1 MNEEYTPRWHR
12 ELEIFR
18 RVKPVLILE
27 GNVLDVY
34 RYPPTGETYGL
45 GEYLQTFLR
54 GCGYHNIVFYNSRR
68 GFGNPVD
75 PGCARDFARLM
86 GLSEHQL
93 SERSAFRGRSG
104 AAALMAAA
112 MTQERE
118 PAAMVLEFASRT
130 IVSPDRPEQA
140 EVDAFT
146 ELLQASLEGKEVAT
160 GIDRLKNLL
169 ILIVGKV
176 NDLPAWFYLQ
186 NPNVKLITIGTP
198 DREERYAFLEGER
211 LRSFFTLRAWQK
223 EQAHYEAHPEELEK
237 LRQHFV
243 GLTEGLSLTELLG
256 LRTLCVNENIPV
268 HEMSSVVDLYKFG
281 IRENPWKKL
290 DHRLLAAAEETFH
303 RRVKGQDYAV
313 QRTLDVIKRAAMG
326 IGNLQ
331 SSSTTKPKGILFF
344 AGPTGTGK
352 TETAKTMAEALFGD
366 ERCCIRFDMSE
377 YRQSHSDQRLLGAP
391 PGYVGYEAG
400 GQLTNAV
407 RRNPFSILLFDEI
420 EKAHPSILDKFLQI
434 LEDGRMTDGQGNTVY
449 FTETVIIFTS
459 NLGFHRREEGRITA
473 SPEMDYATLR
483 HTILEAIEDYFKLEL
498 GRPELLNRIGENV
511 IVFDYIRPDTAAAIL
526 DAQVEKI
533 ARRLSE
539 DRSIDLT
546 LLPEARETLLR
557 AALQNLS
564 NGGRG
569 VGNIVESMLIN
580 PLSRCLFD
588 QHVGPD
594 TVLTVRT
601 IRSEGGSFI
610 LETSSESA
618 SLPPFPGGG

>member
-1 MNEEYTPRWHR
+1 MEECYLPKWHR
-12 ELEIFR
+12 ELQIFR

-34 RYPPTGETYGL
+34 RRPATGEVCGL
-45 GEYLQTFLR
+45 GEYLQAFLR
-54 GCGYHNIVFYNSRR
+54 DCGYRNIVFYNNRR
-68 GFGNPVD
+68 GFDNPWD
-75 PGCARDFARLM
+75 PACRRDFAALM

-93 SERSAFRGRSG
+93 SERGAFRGRNG
-104 AAALMAAA
+104 AAALMADA
-112 MTQERE
+112 MTQERS
-118 PAAMVLEFASRT
+118 PAAMVLEYASRLL
-130 IVSPDRPEQA
+130 VSPERPEQA
-140 EVDAFT
+140 DADAFA
-146 ELLQASLEGKEVAT
+146 ELLQASQEAKEVPT

-169 ILIVGKV
+169 ILVVGKV

-186 NPNVKLITIGTP
+186 NPNVKTITISTP
-198 DREERYAFLEGER
+198 AREEREALLAGDG
-211 LRSFFTLRAWQK
+211 LRKFFTVRAWQK
-223 EQAHYEAHPEELEK
+223 EQAHFEEHPEELLK
-237 LRQHFV
+237 LRDHFV
-243 GLTEGLSLTELLG
+243 GLTEGLSLTELLA

-268 HEMSSVVDLYKFG
+268 HEMGSVVDLYKFG
-281 IRENPWKKL
+281 IRENPWNRL
-290 DHRLLAAAEETFH
+290 DHARLQLAEETFR

-313 QRTLDVIKRAAMG
+313 QRSLDVIKRAAVG
-326 IGNLQ
+326 LGNLQ
-331 SSSTTKPKGILFF
+331 SSSTRKPKGILFF

-391 PGYVGYEAG
+391 PGYIGYEAG

-459 NLGFHRREEGRITA
+459 NLGFHRREEGGRVA
-473 SPEMDYATLR
+473 VSPDMDYATLR
-483 HTILEAIEDYFKLEL
+483 RTIHEAIEDYFKLEL
-498 GRPELLNRIGENV
+498 GRPELLNRIGENI
-511 IVFDYIRPDTAAAIL
+511 IVFDYIRPETAAAIL

-533 ARRLSE
+533 ALRLSE
-539 DRSIDLT
+539 DRGIRMT
-546 LLPEARETLLR
+546 LREEARDTLLR

-580 PLSRCLFD
+580 PLSRYLFD
-588 QHVGPD
+588 QRVPAGAA
-594 TVLTVRT
+594 LTVYG
-601 IRSEGGSFI
+601 IRGANGSFE
-610 LETSSESA
+610 LNCSVR
-618 SLPPFPGGG
+618 

>member
-1 MNEEYTPRWHR
+1 MEESYLPKWHR
-12 ELEIFR
+12 ELQIFR

-34 RYPPTGETYGL
+34 RRPSTGETCGL
-45 GEYLQTFLR
+45 GEYLQAFLR
-54 GCGYHNIVFYNSRR
+54 DCGYRNIIFYNSRR
-68 GFGNPVD
+68 GFDNPYD
-75 PGCARDFARLM
+75 PGCRRDFAALM

-93 SERSAFRGRSG
+93 TERNAFRGRNG
-104 AAALMAAA
+104 AAALMADA
-112 MTQERE
+112 MTQERS
-118 PAAMVLEFASRT
+118 PAAMVLEYASRVL
-130 IVSPDRPEQA
+130 VSPERPEQA

-146 ELLQASLEGKEVAT
+146 ELQQASQEAKEVPT

-169 ILIVGKV
+169 ILVVGKV
-176 NDLPAWFYLQ
+176 NDLPPWFYLQ

-198 DREERYAFLEGER
+198 AREEREAFLAGEG
-211 LRSFFTLRAWQK
+211 LRRFFTLRAWQQ
-223 EQAHYEAHPEELEK
+223 EAAHFEEHPEDLRK
-237 LRQHFV
+237 LRDHFV
-243 GLTEGLSLTELLG
+243 GLTEGLSLQELLG

-268 HEMSSVVDLYKFG
+268 HELPSVVDLYKFG
-281 IRENPWKKL
+281 IRENPWNRL
-290 DHRLLAAAEETFH
+290 DHRRLRLAEEAFR

-313 QRTLDVIKRAAMG
+313 QRSLDVIKRAAIG
-326 IGNLQ
+326 LGNLQ
-331 SSSTTKPKGILFF
+331 SSSTRKPKGILFF

-459 NLGFHRREEGRITA
+459 NLGFHRREDGSRA
-473 SPEMDYATLR
+473 AVHPGMDYATLR
-483 HTILEAIEDYFKLEL
+483 HTIQGAIEDYFKLEL
-498 GRPELLNRIGENV
+498 GRPELLNRIGENI

-539 DRSIDLT
+539 DRSIRLT
-546 LLPEARETLLR
+546 IREEARETLLR

-580 PLSRCLFD
+580 PLSRFLFD
-588 QHVGPD
+588 EHVPAGAA
-594 TVLTVRT
+594 LTVFG
-601 IRSEGGSFI
+601 IRSENGRNELNCG
-610 LETSSESA
+610 LK
-618 SLPPFPGGG
+618 P

>member
-1 MNEEYTPRWHR
+1 MKEAYLPRWRR

-34 RYPPTGETYGL
+34 REPASGKICGL
-45 GEYLQTFLR
+45 GEYLQVFLR
-54 GCGYHNIVFYNSRR
+54 GCGYRNIAFYNSRR
-68 GFGNPVD
+68 GFTNPWE
-75 PGCARDFARLM
+75 PRCLEDFARLM

-93 SERSAFRGRSG
+93 SERGAFRGRSG

-118 PAAMVLEFASRT
+118 PAAMVLEYASRT
-130 IVSPDRPEQA
+130 IVSPERPEQA

-146 ELLQASLEGKEVAT
+146 ELLQASQEGTEVAT
-160 GIDRLKNLL
+160 GVDRLKNLL

-176 NDLPAWFYLQ
+176 NDLPSWFYFR
-186 NPNVKLITIGTP
+186 NPNVKTVAIGTP
-198 DREERYAFLEGER
+198 DREERAALLEGEG
-211 LRSFFTLRAWQK
+211 LRSFFTAGAWQREK
-223 EQAHYEAHPEELEK
+223 AHYEACPEELDK
-237 LRQHFV
+237 LRARFT
-243 GLTEGLSLTELLG
+243 GLTEGLSLKELLG
-256 LRTLCVNENIPV
+256 LRTLSVNENVPV
-268 HEMSSVVDLYKFG
+268 HALTDVVDLYKFG
-281 IRENPWKKL
+281 IRENPWNSL
-290 DHRLLAAAEETFH
+290 DRARLAAAEEAFR

-326 IGNLQ
+326 VGNLQ

-352 TETAKTMAEALFGD
+352 TETAKTLAEALFGD

-407 RRNPFSILLFDEI
+407 RENPFSILLFDEI

-459 NLGFHRREEGRITA
+459 NLGFRGGEAGEGPA
-473 SPEMDYATLR
+473 VGPETDYPTLR
-483 HTILEAIEDYFKLEL
+483 RIVTGAIEDYFKLEL
-498 GRPELLNRIGENV
+498 GRPELLNRIGENI

-533 ARRLSE
+533 ALRLSE
-539 DRSIDLT
+539 DRGVGLT
-546 LLPEARETLLR
+546 LAPEARETLLR
-557 AALQNLS
+557 AALMNLA

-569 VGNIVESMLIN
+569 VGNMVESMLIN
-580 PLSRCLFD
+580 PLARFLFD
-588 QHVGPD
+588 ERVPAGAD
-594 TVLTVRT
+594 LTVRRILT
-601 IRSEGGSFI
+601 EGGGVR
-610 LETSSESA
+610 LDCTVRKA
-618 SLPPFPGGG
+618 

>member
-1 MNEEYTPRWHR
+1 MSEAYLPRWRR

-34 RYPPTGETYGL
+34 REPASGKICGL
-45 GEYLQTFLR
+45 GEYLQAFLR
-54 GCGYHNIVFYNSRR
+54 GCGYHNIAFYNSRR
-68 GFGNPVD
+68 GFSNPWE
-75 PGCARDFARLM
+75 PQCLRDFARLM
-86 GLSEHQL
+86 ELGENRLGEHA
-93 SERSAFRGRSG
+93 AFRGRGG

-118 PAAMVLEFASRT
+118 PAAVVLEYASRT
-130 IVSPDRPEQA
+130 IVSPERPEQA

-146 ELLQASLEGKEVAT
+146 ELLQASQEGKEVAT
-160 GIDRLKNLL
+160 GVDRLKNLL
-169 ILIVGKV
+169 ILVAGKV
-176 NDLPAWFYLQ
+176 NDLPSWFYFR
-186 NPNVKLITIGTP
+186 NPNVKTIAIGTP
-198 DREERYAFLEGER
+198 DREERAALLEGAG
-211 LRSFFTLRAWQK
+211 LRAFFTAGAWRR
-223 EQAHYEAHPEELEK
+223 EQAHYEAHPQELDK
-237 LRQHFV
+237 LRARFV
-243 GLTEGLSLTELLG
+243 GLTEGLSLKELLG
-256 LRTLCVNENIPV
+256 LRTLSVNENVPV
-268 HEMSSVVDLYKFG
+268 HALASVVDLYKFG
-281 IRENPWKKL
+281 IRENPWNSL
-290 DHRLLAAAEETFH
+290 DRARLAAAEEAFR

-331 SSSTTKPKGILFF
+331 SSSTAKPKGILFF

-352 TETAKTMAEALFGD
+352 TETAKTLAEALFGD

-407 RRNPFSILLFDEI
+407 RNNPFSILLFDEI

-449 FTETVIIFTS
+449 FSETVIIFTS
-459 NLGFHRREEGRITA
+459 NLGFGGREAGERPAVGPETDYPALRRIIRG
-473 SPEMDYATLR
+473 
-483 HTILEAIEDYFKLEL
+483 AIEDYFKLEL
-498 GRPELLNRIGENV
+498 GRPELLNRIGENI

-533 ARRLSE
+533 ALRLSG
-539 DRSIDLT
+539 DRGVGLT
-546 LLPEARETLLR
+546 VAPEARETLLR
-557 AALQNLS
+557 AALTNLA

-569 VGNIVESMLIN
+569 VGNMVESMLIN
-580 PLSRCLFD
+580 PLSRFLFD
-588 QHVGPD
+588 RQVPAGAS
-594 TVLTVRT
+594 LTVRRIET
-601 IRSEGGSFI
+601 GEEGVRLDCAVTG
-610 LETSSESA
+610 A
-618 SLPPFPGGG
+618 

>member
-1 MNEEYTPRWHR
+1 MNEEYTPRWRR

-34 RYPPTGETYGL
+34 RVPGGGEAVGL
-45 GEYLQTFLR
+45 GECLHSLLR
-54 GCGYHNIVFYNSRR
+54 AWGYHNIVFYNSRR
-68 GFGNPVD
+68 GFSNPYD
-75 PGCARDFARLM
+75 PGCALDFARLM

-104 AAALMAAA
+104 AAALMASA

-118 PAAMVLEFASRT
+118 PAAMVLEYASRT
-130 IVSPDRPEQA
+130 IVSPERPEQA

-146 ELLQASLEGKEVAT
+146 ELLQASQEGTEVAT

-186 NPNVKLITIGTP
+186 NPNVKTVAIGTP
-198 DREERYAFLEGER
+198 DREERAALLAGDR
-211 LRSFFTLRAWQK
+211 LRSFFTVRAWQK
-223 EQAHYEAHPEELEK
+223 EREHFEAHPEELEK
-237 LRQHFV
+237 LRQGFV

-268 HEMSSVVDLYKFG
+268 HELGSVVDLYKFG
-281 IRENPWKKL
+281 IRENPWKYL
-290 DHRLLAAAEETFH
+290 DHARLAAAEEAFR

-313 QRTLDVIKRAAMG
+313 QRTLDVVKRAAVG

-352 TETAKTMAEALFGD
+352 TETAKTLAEALFGD

-434 LEDGRMTDGQGNTVY
+434 LEDGRMTDGQGNTIY
-449 FTETVIIFTS
+449 FTETVIVFTS
-459 NLGFHRREEGRITA
+459 NLGFGRREDGGLA
-473 SPEMDYATLR
+473 VGPDMDYPTLR
-483 HTILEAIEDYFKLEL
+483 STILGAIEDYFKLEL

-533 ARRLSE
+533 ALRLSE
-539 DRSIDLT
+539 DRGIRLSLA
-546 LLPEARETLLR
+546 PEARETLLA

-588 QHVGPD
+588 LRVPSGASLA
-594 TVLTVRT
+594 VKA
-601 IRSEGGSFI
+601 IRSAAGNFE
-610 LETSSESA
+610 LDA
-618 SLPPFPGGG
+618 ALA

>member
-1 MNEEYTPRWHR
+1 MKEAYLPRWRR

-34 RYPPTGETYGL
+34 REPASGKICGL
-45 GEYLQTFLR
+45 GEYLQAFLR
-54 GCGYHNIVFYNSRR
+54 GCGYHNIAFYNSRR
-68 GFGNPVD
+68 GFTNPWD
-75 PGCARDFARLM
+75 PQCLRDFARLM
-86 GLSEHQL
+86 ELGENRLGEHA
-93 SERSAFRGRSG
+93 AFRGRGG

-118 PAAMVLEFASRT
+118 PAAMVLEYASRA
-130 IVSPDRPEQA
+130 IVSPERPEQA

-146 ELLQASLEGKEVAT
+146 ELLQASQEGKEVPT
-160 GIDRLKNLL
+160 GVDRLKNLL
-169 ILIVGKV
+169 ILVVGKV
-176 NDLPAWFYLQ
+176 NDLPPWFYFR
-186 NPNVKLITIGTP
+186 NPNVKTIAIGTP
-198 DREERYAFLEGER
+198 DREERAALLEGEG
-211 LRSFFTLRAWQK
+211 LRAFFTAGAWQREK
-223 EQAHYEAHPEELEK
+223 AHFEAHPEELDK
-237 LRQHFV
+237 LRARFV
-243 GLTEGLSLTELLG
+243 GLTEGLSLKELLG
-256 LRTLCVNENIPV
+256 LRTLSVHENVPV
-268 HEMSSVVDLYKFG
+268 HALASVVDLYKFG
-281 IRENPWKKL
+281 IRENPWNGL
-290 DHRLLAAAEETFH
+290 DRSRLAAAEEAFR

-331 SSSTTKPKGILFF
+331 SSSTTTPKGILIF

-352 TETAKTMAEALFGD
+352 TETAKTLAEALFGD

-407 RRNPFSILLFDEI
+407 RSNPFSILLFDEI

-459 NLGFHRREEGRITA
+459 NLGFRRGETGEGSA
-473 SPEMDYATLR
+473 VGPETDYPTLR
-483 HTILEAIEDYFKLEL
+483 RAVHRAIEDYFKLEL
-498 GRPELLNRIGENV
+498 GRPELLNRIGENI

-533 ARRLSE
+533 ALRLSG
-539 DRSIDLT
+539 DRGVGLT
-546 LLPEARETLLR
+546 LAPEARETLLR
-557 AALQNLS
+557 AARMNLA

-569 VGNIVESMLIN
+569 VGNMVESLLIN
-580 PLSRCLFD
+580 PLSRFLFD
-588 QHVGPD
+588 RQVPAG
-594 TVLTVRT
+594 VSLTVQSIET
-601 IRSEGGSFI
+601 GEGGVR
-610 LETSSESA
+610 LNCAVTGA
-618 SLPPFPGGG
+618 

>member
-1 MNEEYTPRWHR
+1 MEECYLPKWHR
-12 ELEIFR
+12 ELQIFR

-34 RYPPTGETYGL
+34 RRPSAGEACGL
-45 GEYLQTFLR
+45 GEYLQAFLR
-54 GCGYHNIVFYNSRR
+54 DCGYRNIIFYNSRR
-68 GFGNPVD
+68 GFDNPYD
-75 PGCARDFARLM
+75 PACRRDFAALM

-93 SERSAFRGRSG
+93 SERSAFRGRNG
-104 AAALMAAA
+104 AAALMADAL
-112 MTQERE
+112 TQERS
-118 PAAMVLEFASRT
+118 PAAMVLEYASRA
-130 IVSPDRPEQA
+130 IVSPERPEQQ

-146 ELLQASLEGKEVAT
+146 DLLQASQEAKEVAT

-169 ILIVGKV
+169 ILVVGKV

-186 NPNVKLITIGTP
+186 NPNVKIITIGTP
-198 DREERYAFLEGER
+198 AREEREALLAGDG
-211 LRSFFTLRAWQK
+211 LRQFFTRRAWQQ
-223 EQAHYEAHPEELEK
+223 EEAHFREHPEELLK
-237 LRQHFV
+237 LRDHFV

-268 HEMSSVVDLYKFG
+268 HEMGSVVDLYKFG
-281 IRENPWKKL
+281 IRENPWNRL
-290 DHRLLAAAEETFH
+290 DHARLRLAEETFR

-313 QRTLDVIKRAAMG
+313 QRCLDVIKRAAIG
-326 IGNLQ
+326 LGNLQ
-331 SSSTTKPKGILFF
+331 SSSLRKPQGILFF

-391 PGYVGYEAG
+391 PGYVGYESG

-459 NLGFHRREEGRITA
+459 NLGFHRREEGGRVA
-473 SPEMDYATLR
+473 VDPGMDYATLR
-483 HTILEAIEDYFKLEL
+483 HTIHGAIEEYFKLEL
-498 GRPELLNRIGENV
+498 GRPELLNRIGENI

-533 ARRLSE
+533 ALRLRE
-539 DRSIDLT
+539 DRSIRLT
-546 LLPEARETLLR
+546 LRPEARDTLLR

-580 PLSRCLFD
+580 PLSRYLFD
-588 QHVGPD
+588 EHVAPGAS
-594 TVLTVRT
+594 LTVYGIQDR
-601 IRSEGGSFI
+601 GGSFE
-610 LETSSESA
+610 LNCA
-618 SLPPFPGGG
+618 VR

>member
-1 MNEEYTPRWHR
+1 MKESYLPKWHR
-12 ELEIFR
+12 ELAIFR

-27 GNVLDVY
+27 GNILDVY
-34 RYPPTGETYGL
+34 RRPDTGETCPL
-45 GEYLQTFLR
+45 GEYLQAFLR
-54 GCGYHNIVFYNSRR
+54 SCGYHNIAFYNSRR
-68 GFGNPVD
+68 GFTNVYD
-75 PGCARDFARLM
+75 PGCLKDFASVM

-93 SERSAFRGRSG
+93 SERSAFRGKSG

-112 MTQERE
+112 MTQLKS
-118 PAAMVLEFASRT
+118 PCAMVLEYASRT
-130 IVSPDRPEQA
+130 IVSPERPEQA

-146 ELLQASLEGKEVAT
+146 ELLQASQEGTEVPT

-169 ILIVGKV
+169 ILVVGKV
-176 NDLPAWFYLQ
+176 NDLPPWFYLS

-198 DREERYAFLEGER
+198 AREEREALLEGDG
-211 LRSFFTLRAWQK
+211 LRSFFTRRAWQR
-223 EQAHYEAHPEELEK
+223 EEAHYQAHPEELDK
-237 LRQHFV
+237 LRAHFV
-243 GLTEGLSLTELLG
+243 GLTEGLSFTELMG
-256 LRTLCVNENIPV
+256 LRTLCVNEDIPV
-268 HEMSSVVDLYKFG
+268 HELASVVDLYKFG
-281 IRENPWKKL
+281 IRENPWNHL
-290 DHRLLAAAEETFH
+290 DHDRLAAAEETFR
-303 RRVKGQDYAV
+303 RRVKGQEYAV
-313 QRTLDVIKRAAMG
+313 QRTMDVIKRAAIG
-326 IGNLQ
+326 LGNLQ
-331 SSSTTKPKGILFF
+331 SSSATKPKGILFF

-407 RRNPFSILLFDEI
+407 RDNPFSILLFDEI

-434 LEDGRMTDGQGNTVY
+434 LEDGRMTDGKGNTVY
-449 FTETVIIFTS
+449 FTETVIVFTS
-459 NLGFHRREEGRITA
+459 NLGFHRRDIADGRIAA

-483 HTILEAIEDYFKLEL
+483 HTIHGAIEEYFKLEL
-498 GRPELLNRIGENV
+498 GRPELLNRIGENI

-533 ARRLSE
+533 ARRMSE
-539 DRSIDLT
+539 DRSIRLT
-546 LLPEARETLLR
+546 LYDGARETLLH

-580 PLSRCLFD
+580 PLSRFLFD
-588 QHVGPD
+588 NRV
-594 TVLTVRT
+594 
-601 IRSEGGSFI
+601 E
-610 LETSSESA
+610 
-618 SLPPFPGGG
+618 PGGELRVRAIRNVAGNFVLDASVTDYVG

>member
-1 MNEEYTPRWHR
+1 MNEGYTPRWHR

-34 RYPPTGETYGL
+34 RYPPTGDTFGL

-54 GCGYHNIVFYNSRR
+54 SCGYHNIVFYNSRR

-104 AAALMAAA
+104 AAALMASA

-118 PAAMVLEFASRT
+118 PAAMVLEYASRT

-290 DHRLLAAAEETFH
+290 DHRLLAAAEETFR

-498 GRPELLNRIGENV
+498 GRPELLNRIGENI

-539 DRSIDLT
+539 DRGIDLT

-588 QHVGPD
+588 QHIGPD
-594 TVLTVRT
+594 TRLTVRA
-601 IRSEGGSFI
+601 IRSEGGSFV
-610 LETSSESA
+610 LQTSSESA
-618 SLPPFPGGG
+618 TLPPFPGEG